1 MYPVQQLVGTLLYY
15 ANTVDP
21 TMLVALDTLSSQQS
35 KTTKPTYYTIM
46 WLLNYAY
53 SNPNATIWYTTSYMI
68 LYIHSD
74 ASYLSAPLARIFA
87 GGYYFLSN
95 RSHNLTKPPR
105 TRLRINGPIHTVS
118 KIMSNVMGSAAEAE
132 IGATYINGQ

>member
-53 SNPNATIWYTTSYMI
+53 SNPNATI
-68 LYIHSD
+68 
-74 ASYLSAPLARIFA
+74 
-87 GGYYFLSN
+87 
-95 RSHNLTKPPR
+95 
-105 TRLRINGPIHTVS
+105 
-118 KIMSNVMGSAAEAE
+118 
-132 IGATYINGQ
+132 